1 MNQKFSSTLI
11 ILVLV
16 VGFVVMFLSS
26 ALKGLYQVY
35 FVDLAS
41 HFREGRAALAT
52 AGSLFVLT
60 IGLVSPVVGWLSDR
74 LGPLSTVA
82 LGSVSGGVVL
92 LGVTF
97 AGTHLMV
104 FTLLY
109 GLLGAFALAAM
120 TYVPMG
126 ILVDRLVAE
135 RFKAFAFAFVT
146 NGTSI
151 GFIVLSPLWI
161 MLQQSVSW
169 QSVFSWVGLIFL
181 VPLSLALYW
190 VSRTVPLK
198 PDPQADQVKHSVR
211 FLLRDPRFFVL
222 ALSFASCGATM
233 AFIDV
238 HLVSFWQGEG
248 LSSSVQASGL
258 SLLGVLELVSG
269 LLAGWLATRY
279 NKGLLLLM
287 FYLLRT
293 AAVIVLLITPGPL
306 GTYLFAMLFG
316 ASYLGTVVLTSAF
329 CFSLYGS
336 EIKGKVFGLLF
347 LVHQVGAL
355 LATQLGA
362 LDFDRHHSYQLTLAG
377 LAMATAAAALLSL
390 GLVSAR
396 ESQDT
401 ATVQLAK
408 TE

>member
-1 MNQKFSSTLI
+1 MNQKFSSALI
-11 ILVLV
+11 VSVLV

-35 FVDLAS
+35 FVDLAA
-41 HFREGRAALAT
+41 HFGEGRAALAT

-74 LGPLSTVA
+74 VGPLSTVA
-82 LGSVSGGVVL
+82 LGSVSAGMVL
-92 LGVTF
+92 LGVTVV
-97 AGTHLMV
+97 GTQLML

-161 MLQQSVSW
+161 MLQQRVDW
-169 QSVFSWVGLIFL
+169 QPVFSWVGLIFL

-190 VSRTVPLK
+190 VARTVPLK
-198 PDPQADQVKHSVR
+198 PDPQASQVKHSVA
-211 FLLRDPRFFVL
+211 FLLRDSRFFVL

-248 LSSSVQASGL
+248 LPSSVQASGL
-258 SLLGVLELVSG
+258 SLLGVLELISG
-269 LLAGWLATRY
+269 LMAGWLATRY
-279 NKGLLLLM
+279 NKGLLLMM

-293 AAVIVLLITPGPL
+293 AAVIVLLTTPGPL
-306 GTYLFAMLFG
+306 GTYLFAVLFG

-329 CFSLYGS
+329 CFALYGA

-347 LVHQVGAL
+347 LVHQLGAL
-355 LATQLGA
+355 VATQLGA
-362 LDFDRHHSYQLTLAG
+362 LDFDRHQSYQLTLVG
-377 LAMATAAAALLSL
+377 LATATIMAAVASL
-390 GLVSAR
+390 WLVSAR
-396 ESQDT
+396 VAPET
-401 ATVQLAK
+401 AAPPVA
-408 TE
+408 EPE

>member
-1 MNQKFSSTLI
+1 MNQKFSSALI
-11 ILVLV
+11 VSVLV

-35 FVDLAS
+35 FIDLAA
-41 HFREGRAALAT
+41 HFGEGRAALAT

-74 LGPLSTVA
+74 VGPLSTVA
-82 LGSVSGGVVL
+82 LGSVSAGVVL
-92 LGVTF
+92 LGVTVV
-97 AGTHLMV
+97 GTHLML

-161 MLQQSVSW
+161 MLQQRVDW
-169 QSVFSWVGLIFL
+169 QPVFSWVGLIFL

-190 VSRTVPLK
+190 VARTVPLK
-198 PDPQADQVKHSVR
+198 PDPQAAQVKHSIA
-211 FLLRDPRFFVL
+211 FLLRDSRFFVL

-248 LSSSVQASGL
+248 LPSSVQASGL
-258 SLLGVLELVSG
+258 SLLGVLELISG

-279 NKGLLLLM
+279 NKGLLLMM

-293 AAVIVLLITPGPL
+293 AAVIVLLTTPGPL
-306 GTYLFAMLFG
+306 GTYLFAVLFG

-329 CFSLYGS
+329 CFALYGA

-355 LATQLGA
+355 VATQLGA
-362 LDFDRHHSYQLTLAG
+362 LDFDRYQSYQLTLVG
-377 LAMATAAAALLSL
+377 LATATIMAAVASL
-390 GLVSAR
+390 WLVSAR
-396 ESQDT
+396 
-401 ATVQLAK
+401 LAP
-408 TE
+408 EAAPPPVAEPE

>member
-11 ILVLV
+11 VSVLV

-35 FVDLAS
+35 FVDLAA
-41 HFREGRAALAT
+41 HFGEGRAALAT

-74 LGPLSTVA
+74 VGPLSTVA
-82 LGSVSGGVVL
+82 LGSVSAGLVL
-92 LGVTF
+92 LGVTLV
-97 AGTHLMV
+97 GTQLML

-161 MLQQSVSW
+161 MLQQRVGW
-169 QSVFSWVGLIFL
+169 QPVFSWVGLIFL
-181 VPLSLALYW
+181 IPLSLALYW
-190 VSRTVPLK
+190 VARTVPLK
-198 PDPQADQVKHSVR
+198 PDPQAALVKHSVA
-211 FLLRDPRFFVL
+211 FLLRDSRFFVL

-238 HLVSFWQGEG
+238 HLVSFWQGEA
-248 LSSSVQASGL
+248 LPSSVQASGL
-258 SLLGVLELVSG
+258 SLLGVLELISG
-269 LLAGWLATRY
+269 LMAGWLATRY
-279 NKGLLLLM
+279 NKGLLLML

-293 AAVIVLLITPGPL
+293 AAVIVLLTTPGPL
-306 GTYLFAMLFG
+306 GTYLFAVLFG

-329 CFSLYGS
+329 CFALYGS

-347 LVHQVGAL
+347 LVHQLGAL
-355 LATQLGA
+355 VATQLGA
-362 LDFDRHHSYQLTLAG
+362 LDFDRHQSYQLTLAG
-377 LAMATAAAALLSL
+377 LATATVVAALASL
-390 GLVSAR
+390 WLVSAR
-396 ESQDT
+396 SAAQIPTSPVAEP
-401 ATVQLAK
+401 
-408 TE
+408 E

>member
-11 ILVLV
+11 VSVLV

-35 FVDLAS
+35 FVDLAA
-41 HFREGRAALAT
+41 HFGEGRAALAT

-74 LGPLSTVA
+74 VGPLSTVA
-82 LGSVSGGVVL
+82 LGSVSAGLVL
-92 LGVTF
+92 LGVTLVD
-97 AGTHLMV
+97 TQLML

-161 MLQQSVSW
+161 MLQQRVGW
-169 QSVFSWVGLIFL
+169 QPVFSWVGLVFL
-181 VPLSLALYW
+181 IPLSLALYW
-190 VSRTVPLK
+190 VARTVPLK
-198 PDPQADQVKHSVR
+198 PDPQAALVKHSVA
-211 FLLRDPRFFVL
+211 FLLRDSRFFVL

-238 HLVSFWQGEG
+238 HLVSFWQGEA
-248 LSSSVQASGL
+248 LPSSVQASGL
-258 SLLGVLELVSG
+258 SLLGVLELISG
-269 LLAGWLATRY
+269 LMAGWLATRY
-279 NKGLLLLM
+279 NKGLLLML

-293 AAVIVLLITPGPL
+293 AAVIVLLTTPGPL
-306 GTYLFAMLFG
+306 GTYLFAVLFG

-329 CFSLYGS
+329 CFALYGA

-347 LVHQVGAL
+347 LVHQLGAL

-362 LDFDRHHSYQLTLAG
+362 LDFDRHQSYQLTLAG
-377 LAMATAAAALLSL
+377 LATATVVAALASL
-390 GLVSAR
+390 WLVSAH
-396 ESQDT
+396 T
-401 ATVQLAK
+401 AAETPTPPVA
-408 TE
+408 EPE

>member
-1 MNQKFSSTLI
+1 MKQKFSSTLI
-11 ILVLV
+11 VSVLV

-35 FVDLAS
+35 FVDLAT
-41 HFREGRAALAT
+41 HFGGGRAALAT

-74 LGPLSTVA
+74 VGPLSTVA
-82 LGSVSGGVVL
+82 PGSVSAGVVL
-92 LGVTF
+92 LGVTLV
-97 AGTHLMV
+97 GSQLML

-161 MLQQSVSW
+161 MLQQRVGW
-169 QSVFSWVGLIFL
+169 QPVFSWVGLIFL

-190 VSRTVPLK
+190 VARTVALK
-198 PDPQADQVKHSVR
+198 PDPQAALVKHSVA
-211 FLLRDPRFFVL
+211 FLWRDSRFFVL

-248 LSSSVQASGL
+248 LPSSVQASGL

-269 LLAGWLATRY
+269 LMAGWLATRY
-279 NKGLLLLM
+279 NKGLLLMM

-293 AAVIVLLITPGPL
+293 AAVIVLLTTPGPL
-306 GTYLFAMLFG
+306 GTYLFAVLFG

-329 CFSLYGS
+329 CFALYGA

-347 LVHQVGAL
+347 LVHQLGAL

-362 LDFDRHHSYQLTLAG
+362 LDFDRHQSYQLTLVG
-377 LAMATAAAALLSL
+377 LATATVMAALASL
-390 GLVSAR
+390 WLVSAR
-396 ESQDT
+396 VAAEAS
-401 ATVQLAK
+401 APPVA
-408 TE
+408 EAE

>member
-1 MNQKFSSTLI
+1 MNQKFSSALI
-11 ILVLV
+11 VSVLV

-35 FVDLAS
+35 FVDLAT
-41 HFREGRAALAT
+41 HFGEGRAALAT

-74 LGPLSTVA
+74 VGPLGTVA
-82 LGSVSGGVVL
+82 LGSVSAGVVL
-92 LGVTF
+92 LGVTVV
-97 AGTHLMV
+97 GTQLML

-161 MLQQSVSW
+161 VLQQRVGW
-169 QSVFSWVGLIFL
+169 QPVFSWVGLIFL

-190 VSRTVPLK
+190 VARTVPLK
-198 PDPQADQVKHSVR
+198 PDPQAALVKHSMT

-238 HLVSFWQGEG
+238 HLVSFWQDEA
-248 LSSSVQASGL
+248 LPSSVQARGL
-258 SLLGVLELVSG
+258 SLLGVLELISG

-279 NKGLLLLM
+279 NKGLLLMM

-293 AAVIVLLITPGPL
+293 AAVIVLLTTPGPL
-306 GTYLFAMLFG
+306 GTYLFAVLFG

-329 CFSLYGS
+329 CFALYGA

-347 LVHQVGAL
+347 LVHQLGAL

-362 LDFDRHHSYQLTLAG
+362 LDFDRHHSYALTLAG
-377 LAMATAAAALLSL
+377 LATATLVAAVASL
-390 GLVSAR
+390 WLVSAR
-396 ESQDT
+396 AAPEAT
-401 ATVQLAK
+401 ASPVA
-408 TE
+408 EPE

>member
-1 MNQKFSSTLI
+1 MKQKFSSTLI
-11 ILVLV
+11 VSVLV

-35 FVDLAS
+35 FVDLAT
-41 HFREGRAALAT
+41 HFGGGRAALAT

-74 LGPLSTVA
+74 VGPLSTVA
-82 LGSVSGGVVL
+82 LGSVSAGVVL
-92 LGVTF
+92 LGVTLV
-97 AGTHLMV
+97 GSQLML

-161 MLQQSVSW
+161 MLQQRVGW
-169 QSVFSWVGLIFL
+169 QPVFSWVGLIFL

-190 VSRTVPLK
+190 VARTVALK
-198 PDPQADQVKHSVR
+198 PDPQAALVKHSVA
-211 FLLRDPRFFVL
+211 FLWRDSRFFVL

-248 LSSSVQASGL
+248 LPSSVQASGL

-269 LLAGWLATRY
+269 LMAGWLATRY
-279 NKGLLLLM
+279 NKGLLLMM

-293 AAVIVLLITPGPL
+293 AAVIVLLTTPGPL
-306 GTYLFAMLFG
+306 GTYLFAVLFG

-329 CFSLYGS
+329 CFALYGA

-347 LVHQVGAL
+347 LVHQLGAL

-362 LDFDRHHSYQLTLAG
+362 LDFDRHQ
-377 LAMATAAAALLSL
+377 
-390 GLVSAR
+390 
-396 ESQDT
+396 
-401 ATVQLAK
+401 
-408 TE
+408 

>member
-1 MNQKFSSTLI
+1 MKQKFSSTLI
-11 ILVLV
+11 VSVLV

-35 FVDLAS
+35 FVDLAT
-41 HFREGRAALAT
+41 HFGGGRAALAT

-74 LGPLSTVA
+74 VGPLSTVA
-82 LGSVSGGVVL
+82 LGSVSAGVVL
-92 LGVTF
+92 LGVTLV
-97 AGTHLMV
+97 GSQLML

-161 MLQQSVSW
+161 MLQQRVGW
-169 QSVFSWVGLIFL
+169 QPVFSWVGLIFL

-190 VSRTVPLK
+190 VARTVALK
-198 PDPQADQVKHSVR
+198 PDPQAGLVKHSVA
-211 FLLRDPRFFVL
+211 FLWRDSRFFVL

-248 LSSSVQASGL
+248 LPSSVQASGL

-269 LLAGWLATRY
+269 LMAGWLATRY
-279 NKGLLLLM
+279 NKGLLLMM

-293 AAVIVLLITPGPL
+293 AAVIVLLTTPGPL
-306 GTYLFAMLFG
+306 GTYLFAVLFG

-329 CFSLYGS
+329 CFALYGA

-347 LVHQVGAL
+347 LVHQLGAL

-362 LDFDRHHSYQLTLAG
+362 LDFDRHQSYQLTLVG
-377 LAMATAAAALLSL
+377 LATATVMAALASL
-390 GLVSAR
+390 WLVSAR
-396 ESQDT
+396 VAAEAS
-401 ATVQLAK
+401 APPVA
-408 TE
+408 EAE

>member
-1 MNQKFSSTLI
+1 MNQKFSSTLV

-35 FVDLAS
+35 FIDLAS
-41 HFREGRAALAT
+41 HFGEGRAALAT

-161 MLQQSVSW
+161 MLQQKVSW

-181 VPLSLALYW
+181 IPLSLALYW

-198 PDPQADQVKHSVR
+198 PEPQADQVKHSVR
-211 FLLRDPRFFVL
+211 FLLHDPRFFVL

-248 LSSSVQASGL
+248 LPSSVQASGL

-293 AAVIVLLITPGPL
+293 AAVIVLLITPGSL
-306 GTYLFAMLFG
+306 GTYLFAVLFG

-329 CFSLYGS
+329 CFSLYGN

-347 LVHQVGAL
+347 LVHQLGAL

-362 LDFDRHHSYQLTLAG
+362 LDFDRHHSYQLTLTS
-377 LAMATAAAALLSL
+377 LATATAVAALLSL

-396 ESQDT
+396 KSQDP